1 LFVGEIGVSRHEFL
15 YDITFWEAKR
25 IIRGYHKRDRLTHQ
39 LLAEVY
45 YAALYANPYRQNDG
59 KTIFDKFPQIFE
71 DDDDEDD
78 EPAYTPE
85 EEEHMQEL
93 MRNWNMKEGN
103 FK

>member
-1 LFVGEIGVSRHEFL
+1 
-15 YDITFWEAKR
+15 
-25 IIRGYHKRDRLTHQ
+25 
-39 LLAEVY
+39 LAEVY
-45 YAALYANPYRQNDG
+45 YAALYANPYRQHDG
-59 KTIFDKFPQIFE
+59 KTLFDKFPQIFE